1 MEEINVS
8 DMKIGDLYYIVKYK
22 NSKLRQIGT
31 FLGCKNGDFFK
42 FACFDNLQQVTRPN
56 GSKVFNGLSCNG
68 IGYRSE
74 LAFKFLIPKRDEII
88 NNNLYKTA
96 INRNLK
102 QIIGDD
108 YFKWY

>member
-1 MEEINVS
+1 MKEINVT
-8 DMKIGDLYYIVKYK
+8 DMKIGNQYYIEKYK
-22 NSKLRQIGT
+22 NSNLRQIGT
-31 FLGCKNGDFFK
+31 FIGYKNGNYFK
-42 FACFDNLQQVTRPN
+42 FACFDNLQQITRPN
-56 GSKVFNGLSCNG
+56 GSKAYNGLCCIG
-68 IGYRSE
+68 VGYRSE
-74 LAFKFLIPKRDEII
+74 IEFKFLIPKRDEII